1 MLRLVNARGLSALS
15 VALVLLSAGPSRTAL
30 AFGGTAPNLERQ
42 GNFVITNDAELAF
55 DQQIGNGGGT
65 TFSLRPALDYFVI
78 NHLSIG
84 GAIELGYTSG
94 HPNVTTIQLVPEVG
108 YEFAFSDTW
117 SFWPQVSLPLVVP
130 SPGSASLAVAL
141 FFPFLVHPAEHF
153 FFGAG
158 PGFSQVVTSPAT
170 THFTAAFI
178 IGGYFDH

>member
-1 MLRLVNARGLSALS
+1 MLRLVNARGLAFS
-15 VALVLLSAGPSRTAL
+15 VAIVLLLAGRARPAY
-30 AFGGTAPNLERQ
+30 AFGGTAPNLEHQ
-42 GNFVITNDAELAF
+42 GNFVITNNAGLAF
-55 DQQIGNGGGT
+55 SQQIGNGGGT
-65 TFSLRPALDYFVI
+65 TFSLRPALDYFIV

-84 GAIELGYTSG
+84 GAVELDYTSG
-94 HPNVTTIQLVPEVG
+94 HPNVTTVQLAPDVG
-108 YEFAFSDTW
+108 FEFALSDTW
-117 SFWPQVSLPLVVP
+117 SFWPQASLPLVVP

-170 THFTAAFI
+170 THFTVAFT